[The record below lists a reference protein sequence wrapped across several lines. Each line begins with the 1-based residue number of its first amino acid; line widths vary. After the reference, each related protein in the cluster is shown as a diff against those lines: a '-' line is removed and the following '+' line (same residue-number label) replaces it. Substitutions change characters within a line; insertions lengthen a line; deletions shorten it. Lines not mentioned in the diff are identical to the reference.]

1 MTLADLQQILAR
13 GEDSR
18 HQFKRDFNNVDALA
32 SELVAFAN
40 TAGGCLLI
48 GVEDSG
54 TVSGLSSADIARLN
68 QLLSNA
74 ASQNVRPAINPLSIN
89 VQTEQGLVMV
99 VTIEQGLNKPYVDSQ
114 GRIWVKNGADKR
126 RVTAREELQRLF
138 QQAGLVCADAVPVA
152 GSSVADIDAKALGE
166 YFQRRFRQSPEQTGL
181 ETVRVLENLGL
192 ASGGIPNL
200 AGLLLFGKAP
210 QRLRPAF
217 DIKAVAF
224 PGTVLHDRQYL
235 DSEDIDGNLQE
246 QYRRGLAFI
255 KRNLHHVQGRQGFN
269 TLGQL
274 EVPEEVFEELLVNAL
289 IHRDYF
295 VSASIRIMIF
305 ADRIELISPGHLP
318 DVLDTDKIR
327 FGLSNRRNPT
337 LTSHAVHILPYRGL
351 GTGIPR
357 AIDAWP
363 MIRLED
369 DRQSNQFKVVIQRLV
384 EKGPLPGPSGDLAGT
399 KSGSSRDQAG
409 TKSGP
414 GRDQVRAKSAVE
426 EPVGI
431 YLSLHQ
437 EQITL
442 LLKMKNDHSA
452 AELMAFVGRSNR
464 SKFRDQVLSPLL
476 KLGLVEMTIPEKP
489 SSSKQRYRLT
499 AAGRALNAEQ
509 RSSDD

>member
-1 MTLADLQQILAR
+1 MTLAELHQILAR

-18 HQFKRDFNNVDALA
+18 HQFKRDFSNIDALA
-32 SELVAFAN
+32 AELVAFAN
-40 TAGGCLLI
+40 TSGGHLLI
-48 GVEDSG
+48 GVDDSG
-54 TVSGLSSADIARLN
+54 AVSGLSGADVGRLN

-74 ASQNVRPAINPLSIN
+74 ASQNVLPAINPLSCN
-89 VQTEQGLVMV
+89 LQTEHGLIMV
-99 VTIEQGLNKPYVDSQ
+99 VTVEQGLNKPYVDNQ

-152 GSSVADIDAKALGE
+152 GSSLADIDAKALGE
-166 YFQRRFRQSPEQTGL
+166 YFQRRFRQSPEKTGL
-181 ETVRVLENLGL
+181 EPPRILENLGL
-192 ASGGIPNL
+192 ASNGTPNL
-200 AGLLLFGKAP
+200 AGLLLFGQAP
-210 QRLRPAF
+210 QRLCPAF

-224 PGTVLHDRQYL
+224 PGTVLHDRHYL

-246 QYRRGLAFI
+246 QYRRSLAFI
-255 KRNLHHVQGRQGFN
+255 KRNLHHVQCQQGFN
-269 TLGQL
+269 SLGQL

-318 DVLDTDKIR
+318 DVLDTEKIR

-363 MIRLED
+363 MITLDD
-369 DRQSNQFKVVIQRLV
+369 DRQGNQFRVIIQRAV
-384 EKGPLPGPSGDLAGT
+384 ESGTLSGP
-399 KSGSSRDQAG
+399 SRDQAG

-414 GRDQVRAKSAVE
+414 SRDQAGIESASEGKEAETGPPLQE
-426 EPVGI
+426 EQVM
-431 YLSLHQ
+431 
-437 EQITL
+437 L
-442 LLKMKNDHSA
+442 LLRMAGEHA
-452 AELMAFVGRSNR
+452 ASELMTFVGRSNR
-464 SKFRDQVLSPLL
+464 SKFREQVLAPLL
-476 KLGLVEMTIPEKP
+476 ALGVVEMTIPDKP
-489 SSSKQRYRLT
+489 NSSKQRYRLT
-499 AAGRALNAEQ
+499 AVGRGLKAEQ

>member
-1 MTLADLQQILAR
+1 MTLAELHQILAC

-18 HQFKRDFNNVDALA
+18 HQFKRDFSNIDALA
-32 SELVAFAN
+32 AELVALAN
-40 TAGGCLLI
+40 TAGGYLLI
-48 GVEDSG
+48 GVDDSG
-54 TVSGLSSADIARLN
+54 AISGLNGADVARLN

-74 ASQNVRPAINPLSIN
+74 ASQNVRPAINPLSTN
-89 VQTEQGLVMV
+89 LQTEHGLVMV
-99 VTIEQGLNKPYVDSQ
+99 VTVEQGLNKPYVDNH

-152 GSSVADIDAKALGE
+152 GSSTADIDTKALGE
-166 YFQRRFRQSPEQTGL
+166 YFERRFRQSPEQAGL
-181 ETVRVLENLGL
+181 DTARILGNLGL
-192 ASGGIPNL
+192 ASGGTPNL
-200 AGLLLFGKAP
+200 AGMLLFGQAP
-210 QRLRPAF
+210 QRLCPAF

-224 PGTVLHDRQYL
+224 PGTVLHDRHYL

-246 QYRRGLAFI
+246 QYRRSLAFI
-255 KRNLHHVQGRQGFN
+255 KRNLRHVQRQQGFN

-318 DVLDTDKIR
+318 DVLDTEKIR

-363 MIRLED
+363 MITLDD
-369 DRQSNQFKVVIQRLV
+369 DRQGNQFRVVVQRPV
-384 EKGPLPGPSGDLAGT
+384 ESGPLPGL
-399 KSGSSRDQAG
+399 SRDQVG

-414 GRDQVRAKSAVE
+414 SRDQVGTKSATDE
-426 EPVGI
+426 KEGNDR
-431 YLSLHQ
+431 LSLQQ
-437 EQITL
+437 EQATL
-442 LLKMKNDHSA
+442 LHRMTGDHA
-452 AELMAFVGRSNR
+452 APELMTFVGRSNR
-464 SKFRDQVLSPLL
+464 TKFREQVLAPLL
-476 KLGLVEMTIPEKP
+476 ALGLIEMTTPDKP
-489 SSSKQRYRLT
+489 NSSKQRYRLT
-499 AAGRALNAEQ
+499 SAGRALKAEQ
-509 RSSDD
+509 GSQDE

>member
-1 MTLADLQQILAR
+1 MTLAELHQILDR

-18 HQFKRDFNNVDALA
+18 HQFKRDFSNIDALA
-32 SELVAFAN
+32 AELVAFAN
-40 TAGGCLLI
+40 TSGGYLLI
-48 GVEDSG
+48 GVDDSG
-54 TVSGLSSADIARLN
+54 AVSGLSSADISRLN

-74 ASQNVRPAINPLSIN
+74 ASQNVRPAINPLSSN
-89 VQTEQGLVMV
+89 LRTEHGLVMV
-99 VTIEQGLNKPYVDSQ
+99 VTVEQGLNKPYVDNQ

-138 QQAGLVCADAVPVA
+138 QQAGLVCADAIPVN

-181 ETVRVLENLGL
+181 ETTRILENLGL
-192 ASGGIPNL
+192 ASGDTPNL
-200 AGLLLFGKAP
+200 AGLLLFGQAP
-210 QRLRPAF
+210 QRLCPAF

-224 PGTVLHDRQYL
+224 PGTVLHDRHYL

-246 QYRRGLAFI
+246 QYRRSLAFI
-255 KRNLHHVQGRQGFN
+255 KRNLHHVQRQQGFN

-318 DVLDTDKIR
+318 DVLDTEKIR

-369 DRQSNQFKVVIQRLV
+369 DRQSNQFKVVIQRAV
-384 EKGPLPGPSGDLAGT
+384 EEGPLSGPSGD
-399 KSGSSRDQAG
+399 QVG

-414 GRDQVRAKSAVE
+414 SRDQVGTE
-426 EPVGI
+426 
-431 YLSLHQ
+431 
-437 EQITL
+437 
-442 LLKMKNDHSA
+442 SA
-452 AELMAFVGRSNR
+452 AEGDQSETRLSLQQEQVTLLYKMTGDHTAPELMTFVGRSNR
-464 SKFRDQVLSPLL
+464 SKFREQVLTPLL
-476 KLGLVEMTIPEKP
+476 RLGVVEMTIPDKP
-489 SSSKQRYRLT
+489 NSSKQRYRLT
-499 AAGRALNAEQ
+499 ATGRALKAEQ

>member
-1 MTLADLQQILAR
+1 MM
-13 GEDSR
+13 
-18 HQFKRDFNNVDALA
+18 V
-32 SELVAFAN
+32 
-40 TAGGCLLI
+40 
-48 GVEDSG
+48 
-54 TVSGLSSADIARLN
+54 TV
-68 QLLSNA
+68 
-74 ASQNVRPAINPLSIN
+74 
-89 VQTEQGLVMV
+89 
-99 VTIEQGLNKPYVDSQ
+99 EQGLNKPYVDSQ
-114 GRIWVKNGADKR
+114 GRTWVKNGADKR

-152 GSSVADIDAKALGE
+152 DSSITDIDAKALGE
-166 YFQRRFRQSPEQTGL
+166 YFQRRFRQSPEHTGL
-181 ETVRVLENLGL
+181 GTARILENLGL
-192 ASGGIPNL
+192 ASGGVPNL

-369 DRQSNQFKVVIQRLV
+369 DRHSNQFKVVIERLV
-384 EKGPLPGPSGDLAGT
+384 EKGPLPGPSGD
-399 KSGSSRDQAG
+399 QVG

-414 GRDQVRAKSAVE
+414 SRDQVRAKSAVE
-426 EPVGI
+426 EQAGI
-431 YLSLHQ
+431 YLTLQQ

-442 LLKMKNDHSA
+442 LCKMTGDHSA
-452 AELMAFVGRSNR
+452 VELMTFVGRSNR
-464 SKFRDQVLSPLL
+464 SKFRDQVLAPLL
-476 KLGLVEMTIPEKP
+476 TLGLVEMTIPEKP

-509 RSSDD
+509 SASDD

>member
-1 MTLADLQQILAR
+1 MTLAELHQILAC

-18 HQFKRDFNNVDALA
+18 HQFKRDFNNIDALA
-32 SELVAFAN
+32 GELAAFAN
-40 TAGGCLLI
+40 TSGGYLLI

-54 TVSGLSSADIARLN
+54 EVSGLNSADVARLN

-74 ASQNVRPAINPLSIN
+74 ASQNIRPAINPLSSN
-89 VQTEQGLVMV
+89 LQTEQGLVIV
-99 VTIEQGLNKPYVDSQ
+99 VTVEAGLNKPYVDNQ

-152 GSSVADIDAKALGE
+152 GCTVQDIDAKAIGE
-166 YFQRRFRQSPEQTGL
+166 YFERRFRQSPDQTGFD
-181 ETVRVLENLGL
+181 TIRILENLGL
-192 ASGGIPNL
+192 ASGGTPNL

-210 QRLRPAF
+210 QRLCPAF

-224 PGTVLHDRQYL
+224 PGTELHDRHYL

-246 QYRRGLAFI
+246 QYRRSLAFI
-255 KRNLHHVQGRQGFN
+255 KRNLRHVQHQQGFN
-269 TLGQL
+269 SLGQL

-318 DVLDTDKIR
+318 DVLDTEKIR

-363 MIRLED
+363 MITLDD
-369 DRQSNQFKVVIQRLV
+369 DRQGNQFKVVIQRAV
-384 EKGPLPGPSGDLAGT
+384 ESGTLSGPSRDQVGT
-399 KSGSSRDQAG
+399 KSGLSRDQVG
-409 TKSGP
+409 TERVREGKSL
-414 GRDQVRAKSAVE
+414 Q
-426 EPVGI
+426 
-431 YLSLHQ
+431 Q
-437 EQITL
+437 EQLTL
-442 LLKMKNDHSA
+442 LSNMTGAHTVP
-452 AELMAFVGRSNR
+452 ELMTFVGRNNR
-464 SKFRDQVLSPLL
+464 SKFRELVLSPLL
-476 KLGLVEMTIPEKP
+476 TLGMVEMTIPDKP
-489 SSSKQRYRLT
+489 NSSKQRYRLT
-499 AAGRALNAEQ
+499 AVGQTLKAEQ
-509 RSSDD
+509 HSPDD

>member
-1 MTLADLQQILAR
+1 MTLAELHQILAQ

-32 SELVAFAN
+32 AELVAFAN
-40 TAGGCLLI
+40 TAGGYLLI
-48 GVEDSG
+48 GVDDSG
-54 TVSGLSSADIARLN
+54 AVEGLASADIARLN

-74 ASQNVRPAINPLSIN
+74 ASQNVRPAINPLSCN
-89 VQTEQGLVMV
+89 LQTEHGLVMV
-99 VTIEQGLNKPYVDSQ
+99 VTVEQGLNKPYVDNQ
-114 GRIWVKNGADKR
+114 GRIWVKSSADKR

-138 QQAGLVCADAVPVA
+138 QQAGLVCADAVPVT
-152 GSSVADIDAKALGE
+152 GSSVADIDAKAFGE
-166 YFQRRFRQSPEQTGL
+166 YFQKRFRQSPEQTGFKTL
-181 ETVRVLENLGL
+181 QLLENLGL
-192 ASGGIPNL
+192 ANGGTPNL
-200 AGLLLFGKAP
+200 AGLLLFGKTP

-224 PGTVLHDRQYL
+224 PGTVLHDRHYL

-246 QYRRGLAFI
+246 QYRRSLAFI
-255 KRNLHHVQGRQGFN
+255 KRNLRHVQRQQGFN

-305 ADRIELISPGHLP
+305 ADRIELTSPGHLP
-318 DVLDTDKIR
+318 DVLDTEKIR
-327 FGLSNRRNPT
+327 LGLSNRRNPT

-369 DRQSNQFKVVIQRLV
+369 DRQSNQFKVVIQRAV
-384 EKGPLPGPSGDLAGT
+384 EKGSLSGPSGD
-399 KSGSSRDQAG
+399 QVG

-414 GRDQVRAKSAVE
+414 SRDQVGTESAVE
-426 EPVGI
+426 GEQAETR
-431 YLSLHQ
+431 LSLQQ
-437 EQITL
+437 EQVTL
-442 LLKMKNDHSA
+442 LCKMTGDHTAS
-452 AELMAFVGRSNR
+452 ELMTFVGRSNR
-464 SKFRDQVLSPLL
+464 SKFREQVLAPLL
-476 KLGLVEMTIPEKP
+476 VLGVVEMTIPDKP
-489 SSSKQRYRLT
+489 NSSKQRYRLT
-499 AAGRALNAEQ
+499 AAGRALKAEQ

>member
-1 MTLADLQQILAR
+1 MTLAELHQILAC

-18 HQFKRDFNNVDALA
+18 HQFKRDFNNIDALA
-32 SELVAFAN
+32 AELVAFAN
-40 TAGGCLLI
+40 TSGGHLLI
-48 GVEDSG
+48 GVDDGG
-54 TVSGLSSADIARLN
+54 TVSGLSSADVARLN

-74 ASQNVRPAINPLSIN
+74 ASQNVRPAINPRSSNI
-89 VQTEQGLVMV
+89 QTEHGLVMV
-99 VTIEQGLNKPYVDSQ
+99 VTVEQGLNKPYVDNQ
-114 GRIWVKNGADKR
+114 GRIWVKNCADKR

-152 GSSVADIDAKALGE
+152 GSSVADIDVKALGE

-181 ETVRVLENLGL
+181 ETTRILENLGL
-192 ASGGIPNL
+192 ASGDTPNL
-200 AGLLLFGKAP
+200 AGLLLFGQAP
-210 QRLRPAF
+210 QRLCPAF

-224 PGTVLHDRQYL
+224 PGTVLHDRHYL

-246 QYRRGLAFI
+246 QYRRSLAFI
-255 KRNLHHVQGRQGFN
+255 KRNLRHVQRQQGFN

-318 DVLDTDKIR
+318 DVLDTEKIR

-369 DRQSNQFKVVIQRLV
+369 DRQSNQFKVVIQRAV
-384 EKGPLPGPSGDLAGT
+384 EKGPLSGPSGD
-399 KSGSSRDQAG
+399 QVG

-414 GRDQVRAKSAVE
+414 SRDQVGTESAVE
-426 EPVGI
+426 EEQAETR
-431 YLSLHQ
+431 LSLQH

-442 LLKMKNDHSA
+442 LCKMTDDHTA
-452 AELMAFVGRSNR
+452 PELMTFVGRSNR
-464 SKFRDQVLSPLL
+464 SKFREQVLTPLL
-476 KLGLVEMTIPEKP
+476 RLGVVEMTIPDKP
-489 SSSKQRYRLT
+489 NSSKQRYRLT
-499 AAGRALNAEQ
+499 ATGRALKAEQ

>member
-1 MTLADLQQILAR
+1 MTPAELHQILAR

-18 HQFKRDFNNVDALA
+18 HQFKRDFSNIDALA
-32 SELVAFAN
+32 AELVAFAN
-40 TAGGCLLI
+40 TSGGYLLI
-48 GVEDSG
+48 GVDDSG
-54 TVSGLSSADIARLN
+54 AVSGLSSTDISRLN

-74 ASQNVRPAINPLSIN
+74 ASQNVRPAINPLSCN
-89 VQTEQGLVMV
+89 LQTEHGLVMV
-99 VTIEQGLNKPYVDSQ
+99 VTVEQGLNKPYVDNQ

-181 ETVRVLENLGL
+181 ETIRILENLGL
-192 ASGGIPNL
+192 ASGDTPNL
-200 AGLLLFGKAP
+200 AGLLLFGQAP
-210 QRLRPAF
+210 QRLCPAF
-217 DIKAVAF
+217 DVKAVAF
-224 PGTVLHDRQYL
+224 PGTVLHDRHYL

-246 QYRRGLAFI
+246 QYRRSLAFI
-255 KRNLHHVQGRQGFN
+255 KRNLHHVQRQQGFN

-318 DVLDTDKIR
+318 DVLDTEKIR

-369 DRQSNQFKVVIQRLV
+369 DRQSNQFKVVIQRAAG
-384 EKGPLPGPSGDLAGT
+384 KGPLSGPSG
-399 KSGSSRDQAG
+399 DQAG

-414 GRDQVRAKSAVE
+414 SRDQVGTE
-426 EPVGI
+426 
-431 YLSLHQ
+431 
-437 EQITL
+437 
-442 LLKMKNDHSA
+442 SA
-452 AELMAFVGRSNR
+452 AEGEQAETRLSLQQEQVTLLCKMTGDHTAPELMTFVGRSNR
-464 SKFRDQVLSPLL
+464 SKFREQVLTPLL
-476 KLGLVEMTIPEKP
+476 RLGVVEMTIPDKP
-489 SSSKQRYRLT
+489 NSSKQRYRLT
-499 AAGRALNAEQ
+499 AAGRALKAEQ

>member
-1 MTLADLQQILAR
+1 MTLAELHQILAR

-18 HQFKRDFNNVDALA
+18 HQFKRDFNNIDALA
-32 SELVAFAN
+32 AELVAFAN
-40 TAGGCLLI
+40 TSGGYLII

-54 TVSGLSSADIARLN
+54 EFSGLGSADIARLN

-74 ASQNVRPAINPLSIN
+74 ASQNIRPAINPLSSN
-89 VQTEQGLVMV
+89 LQTERGLVMV
-99 VTIEQGLNKPYVDSQ
+99 VTVEQGLNKPYVDHQ
-114 GRIWVKNGADKR
+114 GRIWVKSGADKR

-138 QQAGLVCADAVPVA
+138 QQAGLVRADAVPVA

-166 YFQRRFRQSPEQTGL
+166 YFQRRFRQNLEQTGL
-181 ETVRVLENLGL
+181 ETTRILENLGL
-192 ASGGIPNL
+192 ASSDTPNL
-200 AGLLLFGKAP
+200 AGLLLFCQTP
-210 QRLRPAF
+210 QRLCPAF

-224 PGTVLHDRQYL
+224 PGTALHDRQYL

-246 QYRRGLAFI
+246 QYRRSLAFI
-255 KRNLHHVQGRQGFN
+255 KRNLHHVQRQQGFN

-318 DVLDTDKIR
+318 DVLDTEKIR

-369 DRQSNQFKVVIQRLV
+369 DRQSNQFKVVIQRAV
-384 EKGPLPGPSGDLAGT
+384 EKGPLSGP
-399 KSGSSRDQAG
+399 SRDQVG

-414 GRDQVRAKSAVE
+414 SRDQVGTESAVE
-426 EPVGI
+426 GEQAETL
-431 YLSLHQ
+431 LSLQQ
-437 EQITL
+437 EQVTL
-442 LLKMKNDHSA
+442 LCRMTGDHTA
-452 AELMAFVGRSNR
+452 PELMTFVGRSNR
-464 SKFRDQVLSPLL
+464 SKFREQVLAPLL
-476 KLGLVEMTIPEKP
+476 ALGVVEMTIPDKP
-489 SSSKQRYRLT
+489 NSSKQRYRLT

>member
-1 MTLADLQQILAR
+1 MTLAELRQILAC

-18 HQFKRDFNNVDALA
+18 HQFKRDFNNIDALA
-32 SELVAFAN
+32 AELVAFAN
-40 TAGGCLLI
+40 TSGGYLII

-54 TVSGLSSADIARLN
+54 EFSGLDSTDIGRLN

-74 ASQNVRPAINPLSIN
+74 ASQNVRPAINPLSSN
-89 VQTEQGLVMV
+89 LQTEHGLVMV
-99 VTIEQGLNKPYVDSQ
+99 VTVEQGLSKPYVDSQ

-152 GSSVADIDAKALGE
+152 GSSVADIDTKALGE

-181 ETVRVLENLGL
+181 ETIRVLENLGL
-192 ASGGIPNL
+192 AIGDTPNL
-200 AGLLLFGKAP
+200 AGLLLFGQAP
-210 QRLRPAF
+210 QRLCPAF

-224 PGTVLHDRQYL
+224 PSTVLHDRHYL

-246 QYRRGLAFI
+246 QYRRSLAFI
-255 KRNLHHVQGRQGFN
+255 KRNLHHVQRQQGFN

-295 VSASIRIMIF
+295 VGASIRIMIF
-305 ADRIELISPGHLP
+305 ADRIELTSPGHLP
-318 DVLDTDKIR
+318 DVLDTEKIR

-369 DRQSNQFKVVIQRLV
+369 DRQSNQFKVVIERAV
-384 EKGPLPGPSGDLAGT
+384 EKGPLSGPSGDQVGT
-399 KSGSSRDQAG
+399 KWGPSRVQVG
-409 TKSGP
+409 TE
-414 GRDQVRAKSAVE
+414 SAVE
-426 EPVGI
+426 GEHAETHR
-431 YLSLHQ
+431 SLQQ

-442 LLKMKNDHSA
+442 LYKMTGDHTA
-452 AELMAFVGRSNR
+452 PELMTFVGRRNR
-464 SKFRDQVLSPLL
+464 SKFREQVLAPLL
-476 KLGLVEMTIPEKP
+476 ALGVVEMTIPEKP
-489 SSSKQRYRLT
+489 NSSKQRYRLT
-499 AAGRALNAEQ
+499 AVGRALKAEQ

>member
-1 MTLADLQQILAR
+1 MTLAELHQILDR

-18 HQFKRDFNNVDALA
+18 HQFKRDFSNIDALA
-32 SELVAFAN
+32 AELVAFAN
-40 TAGGCLLI
+40 TSGGYLLI
-48 GVEDSG
+48 GVDDSG
-54 TVSGLSSADIARLN
+54 AVSGLSSADISRLN

-74 ASQNVRPAINPLSIN
+74 ASQNVRPAINPLSSN
-89 VQTEQGLVMV
+89 LQTEHGLVMV
-99 VTIEQGLNKPYVDSQ
+99 VTVEQGLNKPYVDNQ

-152 GSSVADIDAKALGE
+152 GSSVADIDVKALGE
-166 YFQRRFRQSPEQTGL
+166 YFQRRFRQSPEQIGL
-181 ETVRVLENLGL
+181 ETTRILENLGL
-192 ASGGIPNL
+192 ASGDTPNL
-200 AGLLLFGKAP
+200 AGLLLFCQTP
-210 QRLRPAF
+210 QRLCPAF

-224 PGTVLHDRQYL
+224 PGTVLHDRHYL
-235 DSEDIDGNLQE
+235 DSEDIDGNLPE
-246 QYRRGLAFI
+246 QYRRSLAFI
-255 KRNLHHVQGRQGFN
+255 KRNLHHVQRQQGFN

-318 DVLDTDKIR
+318 DVLDTEKIR

-369 DRQSNQFKVVIQRLV
+369 DRQRNQVKVVIQRAV
-384 EKGPLPGPSGDLAGT
+384 VKGPLSGPSGD
-399 KSGSSRDQAG
+399 QVG

-414 GRDQVRAKSAVE
+414 SGDQVGTE
-426 EPVGI
+426 
-431 YLSLHQ
+431 
-437 EQITL
+437 
-442 LLKMKNDHSA
+442 SA
-452 AELMAFVGRSNR
+452 AEGEQAETRLSLQQEQVTLLCKMTGDHTAPELMTFVGRSNR
-464 SKFRDQVLSPLL
+464 SKFREQVLTPLL
-476 KLGLVEMTIPEKP
+476 VLGVVEMTIPDKP
-489 SSSKQRYRLT
+489 NSSKQRYRLT
-499 AAGRALNAEQ
+499 AAGRALKAEQ

>member
-1 MTLADLQQILAR
+1 MTPAELHQILAR

-18 HQFKRDFNNVDALA
+18 HQFKRDFSNIDALA
-32 SELVAFAN
+32 AELVAFAN
-40 TAGGCLLI
+40 TCGGYLLI
-48 GVEDSG
+48 GVDDSG
-54 TVSGLSSADIARLN
+54 MVSGLSSADVARLN

-74 ASQNVRPAINPLSIN
+74 ASQNVRPAINPLSSN
-89 VQTEQGLVMV
+89 LQTEHGLVMV
-99 VTIEQGLNKPYVDSQ
+99 VSVEQGMNKPYVDNQ

-166 YFQRRFRQSPEQTGL
+166 YFQRRFRQSPEQIGL
-181 ETVRVLENLGL
+181 ATTRILENLGL
-192 ASGGIPNL
+192 ASGDTPNL
-200 AGLLLFGKAP
+200 AGLLLFGLTP
-210 QRLRPAF
+210 QRLCPAF

-224 PGTVLHDRQYL
+224 PGTVLHDRHYL
-235 DSEDIDGNLQE
+235 DSEDIDGNLPE
-246 QYRRGLAFI
+246 QYRRSLAFI
-255 KRNLHHVQGRQGFN
+255 KRNLHHVQRQQGFN

-318 DVLDTDKIR
+318 DVLDTEKIR

-369 DRQSNQFKVVIQRLV
+369 DRQSNQFKVVIQRAAG
-384 EKGPLPGPSGDLAGT
+384 KGPLSGPSG
-399 KSGSSRDQAG
+399 DQAG

-414 GRDQVRAKSAVE
+414 SRDQVGTESAAE
-426 EPVGI
+426 GEQAETR
-431 YLSLHQ
+431 LSLPQ

-442 LLKMKNDHSA
+442 LCKMTGDHTA
-452 AELMAFVGRSNR
+452 PELMTFVGRSNR
-464 SKFRDQVLSPLL
+464 SKFREQVLTPLL
-476 KLGLVEMTIPEKP
+476 RLGVVEMTIPDKP
-489 SSSKQRYRLT
+489 NSSKQRYRLT
-499 AAGRALNAEQ
+499 ATGRALKAEQ